1 MAGVRLPPWLWSIVV
16 AFAFVNAAFAAGM
29 QTLGPVVADE
39 TVGRAAWGLVL
50 AAQAAG
56 MVLGGLLALR
66 VRFRRPLL
74 AGTLAVS
81 WDVSMQ
87 SNIPED
93 RLSRVYAYDWFG
105 SLVFIPVG
113 QILAGPLSATTGVR
127 DTIVG
132 CGVAV
137 AAAALGALAV
147 PSVRRLRGEA
157 AATAAAG

>member
-66 VRFRRPLL
+66 VRFRRRRPRGLRRVL
-74 AGTLAVS
+74 GRVDAV
-81 WDVSMQ
+81 Q
-87 SNIPED
+87 HP
-93 RLSRVYAYDWFG
+93 
-105 SLVFIPVG
+105 
-113 QILAGPLSATTGVR
+113 
-127 DTIVG
+127 
-132 CGVAV
+132 
-137 AAAALGALAV
+137 
-147 PSVRRLRGEA
+147 
-157 AATAAAG
+157 

>member
-1 MAGVRLPPWLWSIVV
+1 M
-16 AFAFVNAAFAAGM
+16 
-29 QTLGPVVADE
+29 
-39 TVGRAAWGLVL
+39 
-50 AAQAAG
+50 
-56 MVLGGLLALR
+56 
-66 VRFRRPLL
+66 
-74 AGTLAVS
+74 S